1 MSKKYTFWT
10 VALVLTS
17 FFSAYGQGLKTQA
30 DRAYARLKY
39 ATAIELYEEHMKR
52 DSADVQVKKNLADS
66 YRKVND
72 TKNAERVYRRVVN
85 QNPNDAKSALAF
97 AEMLSQNGKYEEAKT
112 WYGKYQQLNSS
123 DPRGAD
129 FAKTYTDLNSL
140 YADSLEYRVYALD
153 INSPQADFSPAYYG
167 KGLVFVSGRRPENG
181 SRRVYAWNN
190 SAFLDLFYADTATMR
205 TRLYQTTTGTDEYT
219 AADSYENR
227 LKLLHTDDSRL
238 TSNDTK
244 TLGYYGNNFPQDTSG
259 ASRDR
264 RVVPFDKKLN
274 SKFHEGPVAF
284 SKDGNT
290 VYFTRN
296 NYLGGAEKSREG
308 IIKLK
313 IYTSQR
319 PDSNSAWSRP
329 KEMPFNNRDY
339 SVGHPALAADG
350 NTLYFVSDMP
360 GGSGGTDVYKA
371 ARTADGQWGKPENL
385 GKAINTEGN
394 EMFPFVTRTNQLYF
408 ASNGHA
414 GLGGLD
420 IFEADLNNPASIE
433 NLGFPINSKKDDF
446 GMIADSTGERG
457 YFSSNRQRGAADDD
471 MYMFRR
477 VPAPIK
483 LLAYA
488 YENENPRDTLRNVP
502 IEVYEAG
509 KPDAPLP
516 GKNTNGL
523 YAFSLQPDKL
533 YTVSGKK
540 DTSVVAKDF
549 STLDRK
555 RGETMTDSLQFITDP
570 NLLAKLQAEKNRLGN
585 DDGPDGRKLAADCEE
600 NRKLYALDNV
610 YYDFDKANIRGDARP
625 ALASVLKLLRKHTD
639 IEIVVSSYT
648 DARGTN
654 NPYNVALSAKRSD
667 AAYNYLVRNGAAKK
681 RLSKESFSENAPVN
695 GCKDGTA
702 CTEVQHQLNRR
713 TEFYVVKNGRNIT
726 KECDLINY
734 NLPGRIDP
742 ADIRLIYFDVDK
754 SDVRADAVAVLDE
767 MAETLRQ
774 NPGYKIGAASFTD
787 SRATD
792 GYNFALSRRRLQ
804 ASVNYLTGKGIPASR
819 IRIREFYGE
828 SHLAND
834 CRDDVNCTEEQHQ
847 ANRRTEFRL
856 IK

>member
-1 MSKKYTFWT
+1 MLKKYTFWT
-10 VALVLTS
+10 IAFVFIGCLP
-17 FFSAYGQGLKTQA
+17 AYAQGLKTQA

-39 ATAIELYEEHMKR
+39 ATAIELYEEHLKR
-52 DSADVQVKKNLADS
+52 DSADVQAKKNLADS

-72 TKNAERVYRRVVN
+72 TRNAERVYRRVVG
-85 QNPNDAKSALAF
+85 QDPADAKSALAF

-112 WYGKYQQLNSS
+112 WYGKYQQLNGS

-129 FAKTYTDLNSL
+129 FAQAYGDMNQL
-140 YADSLEYRVYALD
+140 YADSVEYRVYALD
-153 INSPQADFSPAYYG
+153 VNSPQADFSPAYFG
-167 KGLVFVSGRRPENG
+167 KGLVFVSGRRPQNG

-205 TRLYQTTTGTDEYT
+205 TRLYQTTTGIDEYT

-227 LKLLHTDDSRL
+227 LKNLHTDESRL

-259 ASRDR
+259 ASRDT
-264 RVVPFDKKLN
+264 RVMPFDKKLN

-284 SKDGNT
+284 TKDGNT

-296 NYLGGAEKSREG
+296 SYLGGAEKSKEG

-319 PDSNSAWSRP
+319 TDSNSAWSRP
-329 KEMPFNNRDY
+329 KELPFNNRDY
-339 SVGHPALAADG
+339 SVGHPALSDDG

-371 ARTADGQWGKPENL
+371 SKTADGQWGKPENL
-385 GKAINTEGN
+385 GKATNTEGN
-394 EMFPFVTRTNQLYF
+394 EMFPFVTADNQLYF

-420 IFEADLNNPASIE
+420 IFETDLNNPGSVE
-433 NLGFPINSKKDDF
+433 NLGFPMNSKKDDF
-446 GMIADSTGERG
+446 GMIMDSTGQKG

-471 MYMFRR
+471 LYLFRR
-477 VPAPIK
+477 APAPVK
-483 LLAYA
+483 LLVYA
-488 YENENPRDTLRNVP
+488 YENENPRDTLRDVP
-502 IEVYEAG
+502 ITVYEQG
-509 KPDAPLP
+509 KPDALLP
-516 GKNTNGL
+516 GKNSNGL
-523 YAFSLQPDKL
+523 YTFGLQPDKK
-533 YTVSGKK
+533 YTVGGKK
-540 DTSVVAKDF
+540 DTLLTTKDI
-549 STLDRK
+549 STTGKR
-555 RGETMTDSLQFITDP
+555 RGEIMTDSLQFVTDSS
-570 NLLAKLQAEKNRLGN
+570 LLAKLKDGRDRLT
-585 DDGPDGRKLAADCEE
+585 DGGRKLPADCDE

-610 YYDFDKANIRGDARP
+610 YYDFDKSNIRGDARP
-625 ALASVLKLLRKHTD
+625 VLASVLKLMKKHTD

-654 NPYNVALSAKRSD
+654 NPYNVTLSAKRSD
-667 AAYNYLVRNGAAKK
+667 AAYNYLVKSGAAKK
-681 RLSKESFSENAPVN
+681 RLSRESFSENAPVN
-695 GCKDGTA
+695 ECKDGTA

-726 KECDLINY
+726 KECELISY
-734 NLPGRIDP
+734 KLPGRVDP
-742 ADIRLIYFDVDK
+742 ADSRLIYFDLDK
-754 SDVRADAVAVLDE
+754 ADVRTDAVPVLDE
-767 MAETLRQ
+767 LAETLQQ
-774 NPGYKIGAASFTD
+774 NPGYRIGAASFTD

-792 GYNFALSRRRLQ
+792 NHNFALSRRRLQ
-804 ASVNYLTGKGIPASR
+804 ASVNYLIGKGVAASR

-828 SHLAND
+828 SRLAND
-834 CRDDVNCTEEQHQ
+834 CRDDVDCTEEQHQ